1 MFRLPKLSLVL
12 AVVALI
18 LLAAP
23 AWADQ
28 WPLAGHT
35 TFTGGEPP
43 TVTFDFVGNKG
54 DGTAVK
60 GSGQFDFDSTT
71 GVISNG
77 MATFVWDSGFSLT
90 IEFAGQVFP
99 DGTFFGTWDQIDGD
113 LSGTFAGLTDL
124 ATGADVEFDCD

>member
-1 MFRLPKLSLVL
+1 MRSEEESAGLAAVDDPLSDDSADKAAHPQREETVMFRLPKLSLVL

-99 DGTFFGTWDQIDGD
+99 D
-113 LSGTFAGLTDL
+113 
-124 ATGADVEFDCD
+124 